1 MNFKMHRV
9 SQTVVAA
16 LVLGSASFAAQA
28 EITLLK
34 QDPQPNYP
42 LSRLD
47 FKIGGSI
54 RPQVSNTMGD
64 SDRGSYKN
72 NGYDA
77 GTRFRFT
84 ADYFLFDDIHWV
96 GYYELGVNIPQ
107 VLDWDHHHANGA
119 NNTTR
124 RQLYTGFKSN
134 TYGMLTFGQQNSIY
148 YDVVGIKTDNWNND
162 MVAQAP
168 GNGINGD
175 YDGSYRSRK
184 MLKYKYAAG
193 PVDLYAAYLFS
204 DDDYY
209 VGSTGNNL
217 AYKRKGGGSVGANW
231 HITQDLS
238 WGTAYN
244 YTSAEVKNRAKGD
257 SRDYDQHILGTAL
270 TWAPGPWNFSAG
282 GGWYH
287 NFLSNKVTNEQNY
300 FAGDAY
306 GIEYFASYS
315 IPLDTFAVKSVKPYV
330 MGDYLKYTTGRD
342 YSRTDNGLGIQFKLA
357 YNFSINYEHMFI
369 HSSDNL
375 GDINSVRLTYD
386 F

>member
-34 QDPQPNYP
+34 QNPQPNYP

>member
-270 TWAPGPWNFSAG
+270 MWAPGPWNFSAG